1 MQLAL
6 RRAGVRAHLGIA
18 AEAGI
23 PAATQPAAT
32 SVSRPA
38 LVLAVVLSLAT
49 GWVHLAYTESHFE
62 SWWGYG
68 VFFAAVGAGQGLLAA
83 ALLRRPTPGVALLGV
98 VGNLGVVLMYVVSRT
113 DGVPLGP
120 HANVAEKATT
130 VDLLTTAGEIV
141 LVVVLLAM
149 LGRTAGRLALNAMM
163 VLGVL
168 LWVGRLTGH
177 LP

>member
-1 MQLAL
+1 MQVAL
-6 RRAGVRAHLGIA
+6 RRTGAR
-18 AEAGI
+18 
-23 PAATQPAAT
+23 PAAT
-32 SVSRPA
+32 SLSRPA

-49 GWVHLAYTESHFE
+49 GWVHLAYAESHFE

-68 VFFAAVGAGQGLLAA
+68 VFFVGVGLGQGLLGA
-83 ALLRRPTPGVALLGV
+83 ALLCRPTARVALIGV

-149 LGRTAGRLALNAMM
+149 LGRTAGRVALNAMLL
-163 VLGVL
+163 LGVL
-168 LWVGRLTGH
+168 LWVGRLTGQ